1 MSDDLQAKE
10 QQLRQDAQAWFDLNQ
25 SHHALNRLAE
35 ATRIHVW
42 LEMQKGIRPHMVECV
57 RLHPKEKAK
66 VSLTREDS
74 PDPRVRHYDLRYS
87 PPPDRR
93 VAQAM
98 EHIIHHK
105 PQGKQMPA
113 KVNW

>member
-10 QQLRQDAQAWFDLNQ
+10 TQLRQDAQAWFDLNL

-57 RLHPKEKAK
+57 KQHPKAK
-66 VSLTREDS
+66 IARTIVETGGDYA
-74 PDPRVRHYDLRYS
+74 RVRRYDLRYS

-93 VAQAM
+93 VAQAYQT
-98 EHIIHHK
+98 IISHK
-105 PQGKQMPA
+105 TQGKAVPA
-113 KVNW
+113 KINW